1 MCGITGFIGNCENNE
16 KTIKDMMESIKH
28 RGPDGNGFYTDD
40 YATLGHVRL
49 SIIDVKGGIQPMYSS
64 DKNYCI
70 VFNGEIYNY
79 IELKEELKKKYKFKT
94 NSDTEV
100 LLYSYIEYKEKMLDK
115 IRGMFSFVI
124 YDKKEKTLFGA
135 RDHFGIKPFYYYKN
149 NDVFMFS
156 SEIKAFLK
164 NPLFNKEFNESVLP
178 DYLSFNFVP
187 TEETFFK
194 DVYKLAPGHYF
205 IYKNSK
211 LTIKKYFDITFTEKE
226 LNRENAINRIEDV
239 MKDSV
244 EKHMRSDVLV
254 GSFLSSGVDSSY
266 LVSLAR
272 PDLTYTIGYNNK
284 KYNELEY
291 AQDLTKRLGIKNKYK
306 IIEKEEYFKTLPK
319 VIYHLDEP
327 LADPSEVSLYFLS
340 KLASKDVKVC
350 LSGEGAD
357 ELFGGY
363 NYYVNDKIL
372 PIYNKVPKCIRHFI
386 AKICVHLPEVKGINF
401 FIRRGLTL
409 EENYCGVNKVFS
421 EKERNYYLKKKNKK
435 KNRDITASTFNK
447 TKNNSDLIKMQA
459 VDFEYWLQKDIL
471 LKADKMSMANS
482 LEVRVPFL
490 DKEVFKVAS
499 ELAPNTKI
507 DGNQTKYA
515 LRQAAKRVIPNESYN
530 KKKLGF
536 PVPLRDWLKEDDV
549 YKEIKTSIDSN
560 FSKEIFNNKRLNKLL
575 DKVYTGKTDK
585 YKKLWTIYIFLKW
598 HEIYFEN

>member
-1 MCGITGFIGNCENNE
+1 MCGITGYIGNTENKE
-16 KTIKDMMESIKH
+16 QVIKDMMDSIKH
-28 RGPDGNGFYTDD
+28 RGPDGQGFYTDD
-40 YATLGHVRL
+40 YIALGHVRL

-70 VFNGEIYNY
+70 IFNGEIYNY
-79 IELKEELKKKYKFKT
+79 IEIKEELKKKYKFKT
-94 NSDTEV
+94 TCDTEV

-135 RDHFGIKPFYYYKN
+135 RDHFGVKPFYYYKAGAT
-149 NDVFMFS
+149 FMFA

-164 NPLFNKEFNESVLP
+164 NPLFKKEFNESVLP
-178 DYLSFNFVP
+178 SYLSFNFVP

-194 DVYKLAPGHYF
+194 NVYKLAPGHYF
-205 IYKNSK
+205 TYKNGK
-211 LTIKKYFDITFTEKE
+211 LNIKEYFDITFNEK
-226 LNRENAINRIEDV
+226 LDDREKAIDEIEEV

-272 PDLTYTIGYNNK
+272 PDLTYTIGYSIEK
-284 KYNELEY
+284 FNELEY
-291 AQDLTKRLGIKNKYK
+291 AQDLTNRLGIKNKHK
-306 IIEKEEYFKTLPK
+306 IIEKDEYFKTLPK

-363 NYYVNDKIL
+363 NYYVSDKIL
-372 PIYNKVPKCIRHFI
+372 PMYNKVPKCIRHFI
-386 AKICVHLPEVKGINF
+386 AKICTHLPEVKGINF

-421 EKERNYYLKKKNKK
+421 EKERNYYLKKKSKI
-435 KNRDITASTFNK
+435 KNSDITKNTFEK

-471 LKADKMSMANS
+471 LKGDKMSMANS

-499 ELAPNTKI
+499 SLAPNTKLE
-507 DGNQTKYA
+507 GNQTKYA

-536 PVPLRDWLKEDDV
+536 PVPLRYWLKEEDV
-549 YKEIKTSIDSN
+549 HNEIKKTIDSD

-598 HEIYFEN
+598 HEVFFEN